1 MLKYQKREEEWVL
14 LIIHA
19 SVDINKICQHWGHD
33 VCIKT
38 RNPVFSSILNFTT
51 EYQCIFL
58 FLIHYVTMQHW
69 NIRRLAEL
77 L

>member
-1 MLKYQKREEEWVL
+1 MREEEWVL

-19 SVDINKICQHWGHD
+19 SVDINKICQRWGCD
-33 VCIKT
+33 ACIKT
-38 RNPVFSSILNFTT
+38 RNPMFSSIVNFTI

-69 NIRRLAEL
+69 NIKRLAEL